1 MVLPSRSPVCLALKA
16 GYLLLY
22 SGKLAQSFLEA
33 SLLLFLFTVCLFFS
47 SSLVYVRLLIHPVHL
62 PVFAPFFVLSQVS
75 FCALLFC
82 FFTIVSACLSPKR
95 LGSLLGR
102 SVRYRLSFLFLS
114 YYTLFVRL
122 GSLSSYFG
130 FHIVLNLCRCI
141 FAPFLHCVV
150 SFLVFCF
157 LCISIFLFPSIP
169 SPAFPHLFEISF
181 HQSLLLKG
189 TEKEGK

>member
-1 MVLPSRSPVCLALKA
+1 M
-16 GYLLLY
+16 LLY

-33 SLLLFLFTVCLFFS
+33 SLLLFLSRLYLF
-47 SSLVYVRLLIHPVHL
+47 
-62 PVFAPFFVLSQVS
+62 FFVLLWFTLGFSS
-75 FCALLFC
+75 TPFTCLFLHRFSCYRKFLFCGLLFC

-150 SFLVFCF
+150 SFLVFFGC
-157 LCISIFLFPSIP
+157 LSIFPFPSIP
-169 SPAFPHLFEISF
+169 SLAFPHLFEISF